1 MFLPRISLLLFVAS
15 TAALASEQQSEP
27 GAMLREGTWSDGVGA
42 YALPQAFEK
51 VKPANWP
58 VDRWY
63 RLTLVSDHIL
73 SEAVVAPPRQM
84 PTFLRSIVTQL
95 ETLSTESAASQS
107 SVPVEAPEWVDQL
120 YLRVPGSHFL
130 DGSIPAYVFKNGT
143 STLRPKLDYRYELQ
157 LGGLSFAFTVRNGLR
172 GKNGEAY
179 GRGAQYTVEYDGN
192 KYEYSLGEF
201 GWDST
206 IRAIADLDGDG
217 KPDFIVTVGG
227 NNSGYE
233 AVLLSSK
240 AKPGKNP
247 ATASLFQD
255 GC

>member
-1 MFLPRISLLLFVAS
+1 MFLPSISILLFIAS
-15 TAALASEQQSEP
+15 TAAFGTELMREP
-27 GAMLREGTWSDGVGA
+27 GAMLREGTWIDDVGA
-42 YALPQAFEK
+42 YSVPQAFEK
-51 VKPANWP
+51 IKPANWP
-58 VDRWY
+58 VDRWH
-63 RLTLVSDHIL
+63 RLTLGSDHIS
-73 SEAVVAPPRQM
+73 SEPVIAPPGQM

-95 ETLSTESAASQS
+95 ETRATGSTTSQS
-107 SVPVEAPEWVDQL
+107 LSPVEAPEWVDQL
-120 YLRVPGSHFL
+120 YLRVPGSRFL
-130 DGSIPAYVFKNGT
+130 EGSIQAYVFKNGT

-179 GRGAQYTVEYDGN
+179 GSGAQYTVEYDGHE
-192 KYEYSLGEF
+192 YEYSLGEF

-240 AKPGKNP
+240 AKPGTNP
-247 ATASLFQD
+247 ATASLFQI